1 MPTGKPLYSVNTI
14 DLKFPEADSPFKLS
28 FRGLLT
34 WSMISEGKY
43 VLYADDDA
51 EDRET
56 IIDMMKAI
64 RGDLQIVC
72 VDNGLAVI
80 EFLDNLK
87 PGEVFPCFV
96 VLDINMP
103 VMNGL
108 EVLSFLKNHPLYA
121 QIPVVIYTTSN
132 DSNDRMTASA
142 LRSDDFITKPFK
154 LSELEKLAQKFA
166 DMCEDV
172 PINRK

>member
-1 MPTGKPLYSVNTI
+1 
-14 DLKFPEADSPFKLS
+14 
-28 FRGLLT
+28 
-34 WSMISEGKY
+34 MISEGKY

-64 RGDLQIVC
+64 RDDLQIVC

-121 QIPVVIYTTSN
+121 RLAVVIYTTSN
-132 DSNDRMTASA
+132 DSHDRMTASA
-142 LRSDDFITKPFK
+142 LKSDDFITKPFK
-154 LSELEKLAQKFA
+154 FIELEKLAQKFA